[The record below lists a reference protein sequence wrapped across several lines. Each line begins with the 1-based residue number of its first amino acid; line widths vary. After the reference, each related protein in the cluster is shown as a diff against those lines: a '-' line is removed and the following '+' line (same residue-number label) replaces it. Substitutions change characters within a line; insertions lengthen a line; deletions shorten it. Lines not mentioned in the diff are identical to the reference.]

1 MARDNVIK
9 FEELLR
15 EDEALRAKLEAAT
28 AAYVGDKSDEKAVF
42 EAVVAPLAADAG
54 LPYTYEEGKEASFR
68 RDLDEAELTPRYR
81 VPRAR
86 LCLRLHRRRRGRRD
100 QRIAAKP
107 HAQRRGRAGWL
118 VRPRLVSSS
127 CVPQRRECL
136 SPVADTGR

>member
-68 RDLDEAELTPRYR
+68 RDLDEAELM
-81 VPRAR
+81 VV
-86 LCLRLHRRRRGRRD
+86 
-100 QRIAAKP
+100 
-107 HAQRRGRAGWL
+107 AGGDWGFCIL
-118 VRPRLVSSS
+118 IGVSDHPDTE
-127 CVPQRRECL
+127 CREPGYACAYIG
-136 SPVADTGR
+136 VGAGGEINE